1 MNRYLVGIYPT
12 SAGWASY
19 TVEPTTEL
27 ESFTCTVWTPKG
39 IITVSK
45 DGSSLTVNAV
55 DGGTLILPDG
65 STTPLES
72 GEHSYTF
79 S

>member
-12 SAGWASY
+12 TAGRESY
-19 TVEPTTEL
+19 VIEPTTEL
-27 ESFTCTVWTPKG
+27 ESFTCTVWTSKG
-39 IITVSK
+39 NITVSK

-55 DGGTLILPDG
+55 DGGMLVLPDG
-65 STTPLES
+65 STMPLES
-72 GEHSYTF
+72 GEHTYTL